1 MSTENAGT
9 EQTTADTDAAAVAA
23 AAATAAKPDTQS
35 QEDGG
40 KKAPDGSS
48 AAPAADVFAELDA
61 DTREWLQKREV
72 KDAAAAAKL
81 AREQA
86 KLLGN
91 AVRIPGKNATEEEKA
106 EFLNKLGRPE
116 TADKYEFVAPK
127 DLPAELPYD
136 GEKAAKFKAKA
147 HEIGLTQAQ
156 AAVIHDWFIEDQK
169 GEYLHVAEDRVEEL
183 KQTAKAETDKLVKL
197 WGPLDAPTA
206 QANLEFADRFIMT
219 TVGEKGWDEL
229 ERLGAVQ
236 RVGDTRVVTSAVMAE
251 LFANAGMS
259 LLKEGELVKGSNAV
273 MGNPFADGPNFN
285 MTAQMQAVQADPQH
299 ARSLINAAGKKP
311 SDFGL
316 TD

>member
-1 MSTENAGT
+1 MSTENTGT
-9 EQTTADTDAAAVAA
+9 DLTASETVAADAA
-23 AAATAAKPDTQS
+23 AAAAAAAQADTQP
-35 QEDGG
+35 QGDGG
-40 KKAPDGSS
+40 KTVAEGSTT
-48 AAPAADVFAELDA
+48 APAADVFAELDA

-147 HEIGLTQAQ
+147 HELGLTQPQ
-156 AAVIHDWFIEDQK
+156 AAAIHDMFIEDMK
-169 GEYLHVAEDRVEEL
+169 GEYLHNAESRVEDL
-183 KQTAKAETDKLVKL
+183 KLTAKAETDKLVKL

-219 TVGEKGWDEL
+219 QVGEKGWDEL

-251 LFANAGMS
+251 LFANAGMA

-273 MGNPFADGPNFN
+273 LGNPFADGPAFN
-285 MTAQMQAVQADPQH
+285 MTAQMQAVKADPQH
-299 ARSLINAAGKKP
+299 ARSLISAAGKKP

-316 TD
+316 PD